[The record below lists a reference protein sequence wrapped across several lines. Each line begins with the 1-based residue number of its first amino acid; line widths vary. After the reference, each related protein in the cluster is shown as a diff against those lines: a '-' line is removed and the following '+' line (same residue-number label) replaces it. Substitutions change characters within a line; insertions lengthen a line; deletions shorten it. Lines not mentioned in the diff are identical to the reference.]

1 MIIME
6 SSELTKSNKSKI
18 IVSVLIIASVLIV
31 FVDLIFPLSEQ
42 EGLYLRVFDLIVVVI
57 LAVDFVAKVLQR

>member
-1 MIIME
+1 ME